1 MNHNFA
7 DWDTTILF
15 DNTNIE
21 NRCNNYNHTIYI
33 VIDKNNNEYIV
44 ILNDDACYSI
54 DEYVKDYNYV
64 DSRKAI
70 SWEDIRLYLE
80 SKGFVIGIK
89 IVDSMYK
96 ALLKKTQSQVY
107 SFYWEVYRIDAN
119 NEILH
124 RQIPDITTFKT
135 YEETRRE
142 AIKYCLSL
150 IKESNG

>member
-7 DWDTTILF
+7 DWNTTILF

-33 VIDKNNNEYIV
+33 VIDKNKNEYIV

-54 DEYVKDYNYV
+54 DEYVKNYGYT
-64 DSRKAI
+64 DSRRAI
-70 SWEDIRLYLE
+70 SWEDIRLYLKD
-80 SKGFVIGIK
+80 KGFELKISPYVDNYDNDNADDFQILYYYDVIFVNTG
-89 IVDSMYK
+89 
-96 ALLKKTQSQVY
+96 
-107 SFYWEVYRIDAN
+107 EV
-119 NEILH
+119 E
-124 RQIPDITTFKT
+124 PDNTYYHT
-135 YEETRRE
+135 YEEARRE